1 MVFYPESEERRA
13 MLEKE
18 VILKGLA
25 GELKWF
31 EVADICG
38 LSYRQIQRKRAA
50 YVFHGIDGLLD
61 GRRGLPSKRRV
72 SPEEASRILDLW
84 RREYSHYN
92 VKHFHE
98 SLVSDHGVVQSYTFV
113 KNLLQSAGYVKRGKG
128 RGGHRKRRDRR
139 PIFGQMVHLDGSDH
153 EWLSL
158 CPGERQVLLL
168 VIDDATSW
176 ILSGWLVSAESTKNC
191 LFAMREVVEK
201 YGIPSQLYTDR
212 GSVYWHTKRA
222 GGRVNREQRT
232 HFAQVMERLGVEMIP
247 GYSPQARGR
256 GERMNG
262 TWQGR
267 LVAELEHTGIRDLVA
282 ANAYI
287 QERFIP
293 AMNGRFT
300 VAAAETGSAFVGY
313 EGFDLD
319 EIFSIRHGER
329 VVQNDNTVQA
339 QGLVFQIEKSPYR
352 ENFCKCVVDV
362 FEHLDGSYRIEW
374 KGRVIGRYDCHGLKL
389 EELGLS
395 PCGPGKV
402 KKTGAEKRRKLVT
415 PAPSP
420 VVPRAL
426 RSVPTVALS
435 SRERGDRRR
444 QSEKCQ

>member
-1 MVFYPESEERRA
+1 MVFYPKVVERRA
-13 MLEKE
+13 MLESE

-25 GELKWF
+25 GELKWV

-38 LSYRQIQRKRAA
+38 LSYRQIQRKRQS
-50 YVFHGIDGLLD
+50 FELKGIVGLLD

-72 SPEEASRILDLW
+72 SPEEASRILELW
-84 RREYSHYN
+84 RREYSLYN

-98 SLVSDHGVVQSYTFV
+98 CLVSEHGVTHSYTLV

-139 PIFGQMVHLDGSDH
+139 PVFGQMVHLDGSDH
-153 EWLSL
+153 EWLAL

-176 ILSGWLVSAESTKNC
+176 ILSGWLVDAESTKNC
-191 LFAMREVVEK
+191 LWVMREVVEK

-212 GSVYWHTKRA
+212 GSVYWHTKKA

-267 LVAELEHTGIRDLVA
+267 LVAELEHAGIRDLGA

-293 AMNGRFT
+293 AMNRRFT
-300 VAAAETGSAFVGY
+300 VDAKETGSAFVGY
-313 EGFDLD
+313 DGFDLD

-362 FEHLDGSYRIEW
+362 FEQLDGSYRIAW
-374 KGRVIGRYDCHGLKL
+374 KGRVIGRYDCHGLGF

-402 KKTGAEKRRKLVT
+402 KKSEKEKRRKLVT

-444 QSEKCQ
+444 HSEKCQ